1 MRRRELARHTHM
13 CPDYIKKKSSSLR
26 NRSMVTHTLFTFA
39 AMLRKW
45 RGIFATSRPA
55 PLPSISQSM
64 CSTSRLALR
73 LWLSSRWAFLGE
85 GPASSSTSM
94 PAWV

>member
-26 NRSMVTHTLFTFA
+26 NSSMVTHTLHLCCHA
-39 AMLRKW
+39 QEVAWHL
-45 RGIFATSRPA
+45 GHQPSRA
-55 PLPSISQSM
+55 
-64 CSTSRLALR
+64 LALHQPVDVQHVAAGAPPVA
-73 LWLSSRWAFLGE
+73 LQQVGVPGE

-94 PAWV
+94 PAWD